1 MSVLLRNRRLNRLA
15 VVLVAGLSLAA
26 ITLPTTSAQARVFVG
41 VGIPFPGAYYAPP
54 AYYAYPYGYPYYGYP
69 AYGYPGYAYP
79 GGIFI
84 GGTFGPHHHHR
95 HW

>member
-1 MSVLLRNRRLNRLA
+1 MSVFSRNRWLSRLA
-15 VVLVAGLSLAA
+15 VALVAGLSFAA

-41 VGIPFPGAYYAPP
+41 VGIPFPGVYAPP
-54 AYYAYPYGYPYYGYP
+54 YYAYPYGYPYYGYP